1 MTAPRQ
7 EKTYDV
13 CLLLEGTYPYVSGGV
28 SSWLHRLISGMPD
41 LSFTAVCIV
50 PSSKEKLTAKYQ
62 MPPNF
67 AGHRVMPLHDVPDVP
82 RYALRDLGRRQVD
95 IIRSFHA
102 GLKERDFEGLTDM
115 IAAFRQG
122 EMPLSAVLH
131 GRKAWNMLL
140 ETYRPDEN
148 NESFLNFFWT
158 FRLTHLA
165 MFRAVTFDLPKARV
179 YHSISTGY
187 AGLLGATARTLLGRP
202 FLLTEHGIYV
212 KERKI
217 EISQADWI
225 YKEDSPRLKVSRGL
239 TFFQDYWV
247 RIFSSLARIAYSA
260 ADRIY
265 TLYEGNRQLEIA
277 EGAPEDKIEII
288 PNGIEI
294 ERFMDLPRR
303 APAVGAA
310 EGFAVGFV
318 GRVVPIKDVKTFI
331 RAVKIV
337 SSRVKV
343 TAYVMGPFEED
354 EGYYQECR
362 ELVEL
367 LGLQQAVVFTGPVNV
382 AEYYPRVDL
391 IVLTSIS
398 EAQPLVIM
406 EANCAGVPAVA
417 TDVGSCRELLEGRT
431 SEDRALGPSG
441 MVTRTADPIDTAR
454 AMGEILTNPALRERM
469 AQAGKRRIATFY
481 RESDLLARYHDIY
494 THYREQP

>member
-1 MTAPRQ
+1 MNPPNQDT
-7 EKTYDV
+7 TYDV

-50 PSSKEKLTAKYQ
+50 PSSRDKLESKYQ
-62 MPPNF
+62 TPPNF
-67 AGHRVMPLHDVPDVP
+67 MDHRVMPLHDLPDVP
-82 RYALRDLGRRQVD
+82 RYSLRDLGRRQMD
-95 IIRSFHA
+95 IISAFHA
-102 GLKERDFEGLTDM
+102 GLKERDFTGLEDM

-131 GRKAWNMLL
+131 GRKAWDMLVAA
-140 ETYRPDEN
+140 YGPDAN

-165 MFRAVTFDLPKARV
+165 MFRAVTFGLPRARV

-187 AGLLGATARTLLGRP
+187 AGLLGATARTLYGRP

-225 YKEDSPRLKVSRGL
+225 FKGDSPRLRVSRGL

-247 RIFSSLARIAYSA
+247 RIFSSLARIAYQS

-277 EGAPEDKIEII
+277 EGAPAHKIEII
-288 PNGIEI
+288 PNGIQI

-303 APAVGAA
+303 DPAAGAA

-318 GRVVPIKDVKTFI
+318 GRLVPIKDVKTFI

-337 SSRVKV
+337 STRVKV
-343 TAYVMGPFEED
+343 TAYVMGPFDED
-354 EGYYQECR
+354 EGYSQECR

-367 LGLQQAVVFTGPVNV
+367 LGLGDSVHFTGPVNV
-382 AEYYPRVDL
+382 AEYYPRLDL

-431 SEDRALGPSG
+431 PEDRELGPSG
-441 MVTRTADPIDTAR
+441 LVTRTADPIDTAR
-454 AMGEILTNPALRERM
+454 AMGEILTDPGLRTRM
-469 AQAGKRRIATFY
+469 AEAGKRRIATFY

-494 THYREQP
+494 TQYREMP

>member
-1 MTAPRQ
+1 MNAPAQ
-7 EKTYDV
+7 ETVYDV

-50 PSSKEKLTAKYQ
+50 PSSRDELASKYAT
-62 MPPNF
+62 PPNF
-67 AGHRVMPLHDVPDVP
+67 TGHRVMPLHDMPDIP
-82 RYALRDLGRRQVD
+82 RYALRDLGERQTAL
-95 IIRSFHA
+95 IRDFHA
-102 GLKERDFEGLTDM
+102 GLKDRDFARLGEV
-115 IAAFRQG
+115 IAAFRGG

-131 GRKAWNMLL
+131 GRKAWDMLV
-140 ETYRPDEN
+140 EAYGPKVN

-165 MFRAVTFDLPKARV
+165 MFRAVSFELPKARV

-225 YKEDSPRLKVSRGL
+225 YKEDSPRLRVSRGL

-247 RIFSSLARIAYSA
+247 RIFSSLARMAYQS

-277 EGAPEDKIEII
+277 EGAPADKIEVI

-294 ERFMDLPRR
+294 ERFADLPRR
-303 APAVGAA
+303 DPAAAAA
-310 EGFAVGFV
+310 EGFAIGFV

-337 SSRVKV
+337 STRVQV

-354 EGYYQECR
+354 EGYFRECQ

-367 LGLQQAVVFTGPVNV
+367 LGLAGRVVFTGPVNV
-382 AEYYPRVDL
+382 AEYYPRLDL
-391 IVLTSIS
+391 VVLTSIS
-398 EAQPLVIM
+398 EAQPLVLM

-431 SEDRALGPSG
+431 PEDRALGPSG
-441 MVTRTADPIDTAR
+441 LVTRTADPIDTAR
-454 AMGEILTNPALRERM
+454 AIGTILTDADLRGRM
-469 AQAGKRRIATFY
+469 AEAGRRRIAAFY
-481 RESDLLARYHDIY
+481 READLLARYHDIY
-494 THYREQP
+494 THFREQP

>member
-1 MTAPRQ
+1 MTAPDQ

-50 PSSKEKLTAKYQ
+50 PSSRDELTSKYET
-62 MPPNF
+62 PPNF
-67 AGHRVMPLHDVPDVP
+67 QGHRVMPLHDLPDVP
-82 RYALRDLGRRQVD
+82 RYSPRDLGRRQMDV
-95 IIRSFHA
+95 IRSFHA
-102 GLKERDFEGLTDM
+102 GLKERDFAGLGDI

-131 GRKAWNMLL
+131 GRKAWNMLVEAYGP
-140 ETYRPDEN
+140 ETN

-165 MFRAVTFDLPKARV
+165 MFRAVTFGLPRARV

-187 AGLLGATARTLLGRP
+187 AGLLGATARTLHGRP

-225 YKEDSPRLKVSRGL
+225 YREDSPRMRVSRGL

-247 RIFSSLARIAYSA
+247 RIFSSLARIAYQS

-277 EGAPEDKIEII
+277 EGAPAHKIEII

-294 ERFMDLPRR
+294 ERFADLPHRD
-303 APAVGAA
+303 PAAAAA

-337 SSRVKV
+337 STRVKV
-343 TAYVMGPFEED
+343 TAYVMGPYEED
-354 EGYYQECR
+354 EGYYRECR

-367 LGLQQAVVFTGPVNV
+367 LGLAGTVRFTGPVNV
-382 AEYYPRVDL
+382 AEYYPRLDL
-391 IVLTSIS
+391 VVLTSIS
-398 EAQPLVIM
+398 EAQPLVLM

-431 SEDRALGPSG
+431 PEDRDLGPSG
-441 MVTRTADPIDTAR
+441 LVTRTADPIDTAR
-454 AMGEILTNPALRERM
+454 AMGEILTDPGLRARM
-469 AQAGKRRIATFY
+469 AEAGRRRITAHY

-494 THYREQP
+494 AHYKEQP

>member
-1 MTAPRQ
+1 M
-7 EKTYDV
+7 KTPAQDPVYDV
-13 CLLLEGTYPYVSGGV
+13 CLLLEGTYPYVAGGV
-28 SSWLHRLISGMPD
+28 SSWLHRLVSGMPD

-50 PSSKEKLTAKYQ
+50 PSSRDKLVAKYEL
-62 MPPNF
+62 PPNF
-67 AGHRVMPLHDVPDVP
+67 SEHRVMPLHDVPDVP
-82 RYALRDLGRRQVD
+82 RHSLRDLGPRQLD

-102 GLKERDFEGLTDM
+102 GLKERDFSGLED
-115 IAAFRQG
+115 IIGAFRAG
-122 EMPLSAVLH
+122 KMPLSAVLH

-140 ETYRPDEN
+140 EYYRPDVN

-165 MFRAVTFDLPKARV
+165 MFRAVTFDLPRARV

-187 AGLLGATARTLLGRP
+187 AGLLGATARTLLKRP

-225 YKEDSPRLKVSRGL
+225 YQDDTPRRHVSRGL

-247 RIFSSLARIAYSA
+247 RIFSSLARIAYNA

-277 EGAPEDKIEII
+277 EGAPEDKIDII

-294 ERFMDLPRR
+294 ERFRDLPRR
-303 APAVGAA
+303 APAAGAA

-337 SSRVKV
+337 STRVKL

-354 EGYYQECR
+354 EGYYKECK
-362 ELVEL
+362 ELVDL
-367 LGLQQAVVFTGPVNV
+367 LGLQQSVVFTGPVNV
-382 AEYYPRVDL
+382 AEYYPRLDL

-431 SEDRALGPSG
+431 PEDRALGPSG
-441 MVTRTADPIDTAR
+441 LVTRTADPIDTAR
-454 AMGEILTNPALRERM
+454 AMGEILTDPGLRERM
-469 AQAGKRRIATFY
+469 AQAGKARITSFY

-494 THYREQP
+494 THYRELP